1 MPEKEGQWR
10 PRLRDLVA
18 ETSKIM
24 QVLRAWISPRP
35 EKSQGKS
42 TLWHHNRSL
51 PYRKKA
57 LHKRREG
64 RFIYKDEET
73 VCAGLVTDHDCPYT
87 AYLKGT
93 MASKLKL

>member
-10 PRLRDLVA
+10 PRLQDLIA

-24 QVLRAWISPRP
+24 QVLRVWISPRP

-57 LHKRREG
+57 LHKRGNGVLFTKTE
-64 RFIYKDEET
+64 
-73 VCAGLVTDHDCPYT
+73 
-87 AYLKGT
+87 
-93 MASKLKL
+93 KLFVQDS